1 MALVQR
7 DVFFNVTL
15 ADYAGNK
22 STMRFKT
29 NKADLADLSTDIA
42 DLTGAG
48 GLLADLEA
56 VTDAKVVGYSVGVSF
71 AEDGSPYAG
80 AGVEIENVAEIVAKI
95 DGEPDKWA
103 TVRIPAPVSGIFGAG
118 PGESANLIDPADAD
132 LVAFLANFES
142 GGVVTTSDGESLADS
157 GTVGNFKGKRIH
169 RGSRKG

>member
-1 MALVQR
+1 MALTQR
-7 DVFFNVTL
+7 DVYFNVTL

-22 STMRFKT
+22 STIRYKT
-29 NKADLADLSTDIA
+29 NKTDLADLVTDIA
-42 DLTGAG
+42 EFTGAG

-56 VTDAKVVGYSVGVSF
+56 VTDAKVTGYSAGVTF
-71 AEDGSPYAG
+71 AEDGSPYA
-80 AGVEIENVAEIVAKI
+80 AEGVEVENVAEIVAKI

-103 TVRIPAPVSGIFGAG
+103 TVRIPAPVVGIFGAG

-132 LVAFLANFES
+132 LQAYLANFES
-142 GGVVTTSDGESLADS
+142 GGIVTTSDGESLADS